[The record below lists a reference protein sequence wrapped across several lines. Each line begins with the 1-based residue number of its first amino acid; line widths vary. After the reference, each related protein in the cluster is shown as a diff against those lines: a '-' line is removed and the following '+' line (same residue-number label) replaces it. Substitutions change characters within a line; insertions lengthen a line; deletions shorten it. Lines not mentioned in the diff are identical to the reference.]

1 MARVYVLDSKAL
13 LKILLHA
20 AKHPS
25 HAVNGVLLGTAEA
38 AQPGSP
44 QEGAAL
50 PAVTLVDAVPLF
62 HSFLS
67 VAPALEAAL
76 FQVALLAPRARS
88 LLLIEASTMCQAAVQ
103 PGQTGSTRVWT
114 GCNAY
119 TATCAC
125 RSTHTPGNAA
135 WR

>member
-44 QEGAAL
+44 REGAAP
-50 PAVTLVDAVPLF
+50 PAVTLADAVPLF

-67 VAPALEAAL
+67 LAPALEAAL
-76 FQVALLAPRARS
+76 FQVCCTRHGARSALLR
-88 LLLIEASTMCQAAVQ
+88 EASAV
-103 PGQTGSTRVWT
+103 R
-114 GCNAY
+114 
-119 TATCAC
+119 
-125 RSTHTPGNAA
+125 
-135 WR
+135 